1 MAFFST
7 NTASQPSLGK
17 GLLRS
22 ISGAFARGMKHVQ
35 VAQMTSTLNRMS
47 DETLETIGVQR
58 SEIVQYAEKLVF
70 ETESMN

>member
-7 NTASQPSLGK
+7 NTASQPSRGK

-22 ISGAFARGMKHVQ
+22 VSGVFTRGMKHVQ
-35 VAQMTSTLNRMS
+35 VAQMTSTLNQMS

-70 ETESMN
+70 EAETTN